1 MRFCAV
7 LNRDGGTLRT
17 ADVDALA
24 AHMRDVLVQAGHDVE
39 VRAVDGT
46 KVADALREAIEDSNA
61 DVILA
66 AGGDGTVS
74 LAAGLLAG
82 TDKALAILPAGTMNL
97 YARSLGLPLD
107 LEMALAALASGVV
120 RSVDVAYA
128 DGRPFV
134 HQFSIGMHPQLIGL
148 RSAIPFRSRLG
159 KLAASVRAALTT
171 LLKPHNLKVAL
182 NMGGAEL
189 ITVTSGI
196 GITNNLFGEGHLPY
210 ADRPDGGVL
219 GIYITRAERRIDLIA
234 FVFNMALGRW
244 RDNEQVE
251 IHEAGEVRLRILSA
265 GSKFRCAIDGELCPL
280 NREVHIWLRPRS
292 LRVLL
297 PRQS

>member
-1 MRFCAV
+1 
-7 LNRDGGTLRT
+7 
-17 ADVDALA
+17 
-24 AHMRDVLVQAGHDVE
+24 
-39 VRAVDGT
+39 VDGT

-107 LEMALAALASGVV
+107 LEMALAALANGVV

-265 GSKFRCAIDGELCPL
+265 GRKFRCAIDGELCPL